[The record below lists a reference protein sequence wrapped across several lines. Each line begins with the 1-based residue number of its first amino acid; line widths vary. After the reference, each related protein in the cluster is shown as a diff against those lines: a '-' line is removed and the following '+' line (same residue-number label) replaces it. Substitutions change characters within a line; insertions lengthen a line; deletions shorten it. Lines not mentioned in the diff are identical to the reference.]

1 MVSPAANG
9 ADGPR
14 HVIEFHDVAFSVKTK
29 ANPNKVRTS
38 SYGPPPPLA
47 AHLRNRCCRIAAA
60 PAPLLTPPALPHTH
74 THTHAHAHPARR
86 C

>member
-1 MVSPAANG
+1 MLKPGGLAMVSPAANG

-47 AHLRNRCCRIAAA
+47 AHNCATAAA
-60 PAPLLTPPALPHTH
+60 ASLLPLP
-74 THTHAHAHPARR
+74 R